1 MQRAIQEHVARLFQ
15 ASQYGEALTI
25 LESHLRATPD
35 DWHANY
41 LAGLGCR
48 FMGAFD
54 RAVAYLV
61 KATKLNPGEAP
72 VLLAL
77 GIAYQLSGQFE
88 QAVAALKQAIA
99 YEQNFIE
106 AYNSLGLT
114 YRKMGRFRE
123 ALESYE
129 EGTERLMELVSA
141 EVHKDPLKCY
151 RDEVVDGK
159 ATRTI
164 LPYALARTFE
174 LLKANLIYA
183 SLRNNAG
190 VCLLELGDVAKAR
203 KLFQDAIEC
212 TPDGYDYQDPVRN
225 LKQIDG

>member
-41 LAGLGCR
+41 LAGMACR
-48 FMGAFD
+48 FMSALD
-54 RAVAYLV
+54 RAVAFLV
-61 KATKLNPGEAP
+61 KATKLNPREASIF
-72 VLLAL
+72 LAL
-77 GIAYQLSGQFE
+77 GIAHQLSGQFQ
-88 QAVAALKQAIA
+88 QAVAALKQAITL
-99 YEQNFIE
+99 EQNFIE

-129 EGTERLMELVSA
+129 EGTERLMKLVST
-141 EVHKDPLKCY
+141 EVHKDPSKCY
-151 RDEVVDGK
+151 RDEVIDGK
-159 ATRTI
+159 TTRTI
-164 LPYALARTFE
+164 LPYVFAKTFE
-174 LLKANLIYA
+174 LLKANPLYA

-190 VCLLELGDVAKAR
+190 VCLLELGDVEKAR

>member
-1 MQRAIQEHVARLFQ
+1 M
-15 ASQYGEALTI
+15 
-25 LESHLRATPD
+25 
-35 DWHANY
+35 
-41 LAGLGCR
+41 GCR
-48 FMGAFD
+48 FMGDFD
-54 RAVAYLV
+54 RAVAFLI

-77 GIAYQLSGQFE
+77 GIAHQLSGQFE
-88 QAVAALKQAIA
+88 QAVGALKQAIVCD
-99 YEQNFIE
+99 ENFIE

-114 YRKMGRFRE
+114 YRKMGRLRE

-141 EVHKDPLKCY
+141 EVHKDPSKCY
-151 RDEVVDGK
+151 RDEVIDGK

-164 LPYALARTFE
+164 LPYVLAKTFE
-174 LLKANLIYA
+174 LLKANLLYA

-190 VCLLELGDVAKAR
+190 VCLLELGDVENAH

-212 TPDGYDYQDPVRN
+212 TPDGYDYPDPVRN
-225 LKQIDG
+225 LKQLDG